1 MGLYNTSFL
10 FFIGNFL
17 KLEITDML
25 NIVNLKTT

>member
-10 FFIGNFL
+10 FFIDNFL
-17 KLEITDML
+17 KLEIADML

>member
-1 MGLYNTSFL
+1 MGLYNISFL

-17 KLEITDML
+17 KLQIEDML